1 MHCTIVSKVVFLL
14 LIIAIIVTSEDC
26 LPLSNFPIAQP
37 NWFNCPVLSNG
48 IETSNNVHA
57 QYMFVNVPID
67 LIITTNLTTCT
78 ETIKIFIKRY
88 FINGR
93 DGGIPISTL
102 KSEAIRVVS
111 KYNGAIT
118 IYAMDKRGVGKSDLL
133 EYPISILLNFSS
145 CLSYI
150 KEHEYRLKHDAF
162 TNMGRDLQYVLNVVS
177 NRQHLKSNQRVMSMG
192 SSQETY
198 LLQRYLHLIENEKQI
213 DGVILDSV
221 VPTDFIDLV
230 KYDKYVNYMFLD
242 LFVRCAQDKEGCA
255 NKFED
260 QNPLQAAYTYKINDE
275 IQRNLS
281 CLSSLKTTSTKIC
294 IKV

>member
-1 MHCTIVSKVVFLL
+1 
-14 LIIAIIVTSEDC
+14 
-26 LPLSNFPIAQP
+26 
-37 NWFNCPVLSNG
+37 
-48 IETSNNVHA
+48 
-57 QYMFVNVPID
+57 YMFVNVPID

-88 FINGR
+88 FINGSENIG

-177 NRQHLKSNQRVMSMG
+177 NRQHLK
-192 SSQETY
+192 
-198 LLQRYLHLIENEKQI
+198 
-213 DGVILDSV
+213 
-221 VPTDFIDLV
+221 
-230 KYDKYVNYMFLD
+230 
-242 LFVRCAQDKEGCA
+242 
-255 NKFED
+255 
-260 QNPLQAAYTYKINDE
+260 
-275 IQRNLS
+275 
-281 CLSSLKTTSTKIC
+281 
-294 IKV
+294 